1 MREGHHEQLQH
12 KNTEGLNAE
21 SLRKIQLRVTAMLDD
36 AYKKTAGL
44 ASADDYTA
52 LKWQDE
58 IADMRGRQR
67 IIEAKV
73 RETREIAGI
82 PAPEQVWGS
91 RPGIT
96 LLTPREIEKISDE
109 SIRSRVIGL
118 YKDIMDELDREEPSV
133 DVSQVETLRKTQL
146 LVTGMLEDMGK
157 KRDLIKT
164 TDEHTVLKLQDEL
177 ADMGER
183 QKVIET
189 KAKEA
194 REIAGIPA
202 PEQAW
207 GSRPGITLLTPREI
221 GNIADESTRNRV
233 LALYRDIGDELNRA

>member
-1 MREGHHEQLQH
+1 
-12 KNTEGLNAE
+12 
-21 SLRKIQLRVTAMLDD
+21 MLDD